1 MSDKE
6 VIVIDQFGAFLGRE
20 SGRIQ
25 IRYRNRRTRR
35 PNEEGTEGKKTVEE
49 YPFFKVE
56 RIVIA
61 SPGVSLSANLIQECV
76 KHGIAIDFLSYGGRP
91 YARLSSPEL
100 SGTVK
105 TRREQILAY
114 SDARGL
120 EFARMVVKGKLGNQ
134 ASILK
139 YFAKYRKERDKE
151 TYNQI
156 RQAVDEVEGISSQ
169 IFTCSGN
176 PSNVDDD
183 RQRLLSIE
191 GRAGRIYWE
200 VFTRLVPGEVDFE
213 GREHRGATDPVN
225 CLLNYGYGLLYAQVW
240 GAIELAGL
248 DPFAGFLHVD
258 RPGKPSLVLDLIEEF
273 RQQVVD
279 RTVFGLVNRG
289 YKPKMEEERLSDGAR
304 KEFARKILDRLEGQ
318 ERYEGKTHKLRT
330 IIQMQARHL
339 AMFFRGE
346 RKYKPFIGSW

>member
-6 VIVIDQFGAFLGRE
+6 VIVVDQFGAFLGRE
-20 SGRIQ
+20 SGRLQ
-25 IRYRNRRTRR
+25 VRQK
-35 PNEEGTEGKKTVEE
+35 KKTTEE
-49 YPFFKVE
+49 YPFFKIE

-61 SPGVSLSANLIQECV
+61 SPGVSLSASLIQECV
-76 KHGIAIDFLSYGGRP
+76 KHGIALDFLGYGGRP

-114 SDARGL
+114 TDARGL
-120 EFARMVVKGKLGNQ
+120 EFARMLVKGKLGNQ
-134 ASILK
+134 VSILK

-151 TYNQI
+151 TYSQI
-156 RQAVDEVEGISSQ
+156 RQTVREVEEISSQ
-169 IFTCSGN
+169 IFACDGN
-176 PSNVDDD
+176 PSNIDDD

-191 GRAGRIYWE
+191 GRAGKLYWD
-200 VFTRLVPGEVDFE
+200 VFTRLVPAEVGFE
-213 GREHRGATDPVN
+213 GREHQGATDPVN
-225 CLLNYGYGLLYAQVW
+225 SLLNYGYGMLYAQVW

-289 YKPKMEEERLSDGAR
+289 YKPKMEQERLSDQTR
-304 KEFARKILDRLEGQ
+304 KEFAHKILDRLEGG
-318 ERYEGKTHKLRT
+318 ERYEGKVHKLRT

-346 RKYKPFIGSW
+346 RRYKAFVGSW

>member
-6 VIVIDQFGAFLGRE
+6 VIVVDQFGAFLGRE
-20 SGRIQ
+20 SGRLQ
-25 IRYRNRRTRR
+25 VRQK
-35 PNEEGTEGKKTVEE
+35 KKTTEE
-49 YPFFKVE
+49 YPFFKIE

-61 SPGVSLSANLIQECV
+61 SPGVSLSASLIQECV
-76 KHGIAIDFLSYGGRP
+76 KHGIALDFLGYGGRP

-105 TRREQILAY
+105 TRREQVLAY
-114 SDARGL
+114 TDARGL
-120 EFARMVVKGKLGNQ
+120 EFARMLVKGKLGNQ
-134 ASILK
+134 VSILK

-151 TYNQI
+151 TYSQI
-156 RQAVDEVEGISSQ
+156 RQTVREVEEISSQ
-169 IFTCSGN
+169 IFACDEN
-176 PSNVDDD
+176 PYNIDDD

-191 GRAGRIYWE
+191 GRAGKLYWD
-200 VFTRLVPGEVDFE
+200 VFTRLVPAEVGFE
-213 GREHRGATDPVN
+213 GRQHQGATDPVN
-225 CLLNYGYGLLYAQVW
+225 SLLNYGYGMLYAQVW

-289 YKPKMEEERLSDGAR
+289 YKPKMEQERLSDQTR
-304 KEFARKILDRLEGQ
+304 KEFAHKILDRLEGG
-318 ERYEGKTHKLRT
+318 ERYEGKVHKLRT

-346 RKYKPFIGSW
+346 RRYKAFVGSW

>member
-6 VIVIDQFGAFLGRE
+6 VIVVDQFGAFLGRE
-20 SGRIQ
+20 SGRLQ
-25 IRYRNRRTRR
+25 VRQK
-35 PNEEGTEGKKTVEE
+35 KKTTEE
-49 YPFFKVE
+49 YPFFKIE

-61 SPGVSLSANLIQECV
+61 SPGVSLSASLIQECV
-76 KHGIAIDFLSYGGRP
+76 KHGIALDFLGYGGRP

-114 SDARGL
+114 TDARGL
-120 EFARMVVKGKLGNQ
+120 EFARMLVKGKLGNQ
-134 ASILK
+134 VSILK

-151 TYNQI
+151 TYSQI
-156 RQAVDEVEGISSQ
+156 RQTVREVEEISSQ
-169 IFTCSGN
+169 IFACDGN
-176 PSNVDDD
+176 PSNIDDD

-191 GRAGRIYWE
+191 GRAGKLYWD
-200 VFTRLVPGEVDFE
+200 VFTRLVPAEVGFE
-213 GREHRGATDPVN
+213 GREHQGATDPVN
-225 CLLNYGYGLLYAQVW
+225 SLLNYGYGMLYAQVW

-289 YKPKMEEERLSDGAR
+289 YKPKMEQERLSDQTR
-304 KEFARKILDRLEGQ
+304 KEFAHKILDRLEGG
-318 ERYEGKTHKLRT
+318 ERYEGKVHKLGT

-346 RKYKPFIGSW
+346 RRYKAFVGSW

>member
-6 VIVIDQFGAFLGRE
+6 VIVVDQFGAFLGRE
-20 SGRIQ
+20 SGRLQ
-25 IRYRNRRTRR
+25 VRQK
-35 PNEEGTEGKKTVEE
+35 KKTTEE
-49 YPFFKVE
+49 YPFFKIE

-61 SPGVSLSANLIQECV
+61 SPGVSLSASLIQECV
-76 KHGIAIDFLSYGGRP
+76 KHGIALDFLGYGGRP

-114 SDARGL
+114 TDVRGL
-120 EFARMVVKGKLGNQ
+120 EFARMLVKGKLGNQ
-134 ASILK
+134 VSILK

-151 TYNQI
+151 TYSQI
-156 RQAVDEVEGISSQ
+156 RQTVREVEEISSQ
-169 IFTCSGN
+169 IFACDGN

-191 GRAGRIYWE
+191 GRAGKLYWD
-200 VFTRLVPGEVDFE
+200 VFTRLVPAEVGFE
-213 GREHRGATDPVN
+213 GREHQGATDPVN
-225 CLLNYGYGLLYAQVW
+225 SLLNYGYGMLYAQVW

-289 YKPKMEEERLSDGAR
+289 YKPKMEQERLSDQTR
-304 KEFARKILDRLEGQ
+304 KEFAHKILDRLEGG
-318 ERYEGKTHKLRT
+318 ERYEGKVHKLRT

-346 RKYKPFIGSW
+346 RRYKAFVGSW